1 MRIIFHPA
9 ARAEFTHD
17 IRYYAAQRHGLG
29 VRFRNVVQ
37 EIIQRILANPQRG
50 RIVEANVRRCLT
62 PVFQHAVHYI
72 ATEDTLFI
80 VATGH
85 CRRRPGY
92 WRERLEQP

>member
-1 MRIIFHPA
+1 MRVIFHPA

-17 IRYYAAQRHGLG
+17 IRYYAAQRRGLG
-29 VRFRNVVQ
+29 IRFRNIVQ

-62 PVFQHAVHYI
+62 PIFQHAVHYI
-72 ATEDTLFI
+72 VTEDTLFI

-85 CRRRPGY
+85 CRREPGY
-92 WRERLEQP
+92 WKDRLDKP